1 MKYTVTI
8 QNANNIFSEVIAY
21 AASEADIN
29 AYFAA
34 EGKTVI
40 GIREMVSPYIKPG
53 QPVIEIPAHPEP
65 EQQTA
70 EEITDKI
77 VAWFESNEDVFNQAI
92 EELDAW
98 NGYLGDDRYY
108 DMYDFD
114 ELHSNLKPSEI
125 LALTFYGYDED
136 TSSENNHTEFN
147 PNRNYF
153 RYNGYGN
160 LVSADYKD
168 YSDHMDV
175 YAIKA
180 MLEDRDEISAIE
192 ENDELCALF
201 DALEEAEESEEA

>member
-1 MKYTVTI
+1 MNYEK
-8 QNANNIFSEVIAY
+8 
-21 AASEADIN
+21 
-29 AYFAA
+29 
-34 EGKTVI
+34 
-40 GIREMVSPYIKPG
+40 
-53 QPVIEIPAHPEP
+53 
-65 EQQTA
+65 
-70 EEITDKI
+70 ITNKI
-77 VAWFESNEDVFNQAI
+77 VTWFEDNEDVFNQAI
-92 EELDAW
+92 EELDAY

-125 LALTFYGYDED
+125 LNITFYGYDED

-168 YSDHMDV
+168 YSDHMDA
-175 YAIKA
+175 YAVDA
-180 MLEDRDEISAIE
+180 MLEDRDEINAIE

-201 DALEEAEESEEA
+201 DALAEAKEMEA